1 MMSSIGIRSLFCLL
15 VFIGCMGKGYSQD
28 LHVLKIK
35 NVRQL
40 HDFFKYR
47 DDDRPIISG
56 HRGGIVPGFPENSI
70 EALEN
75 TLKYTPAFFE
85 IDPRLTKDSVI
96 VLVHDATLERTT
108 NGSGKVI
115 DYTWEELQELRL
127 KDHLGNVTPYKI
139 PSLEE
144 TIKWSKGKTIINLD
158 KKDVPLQMTAAIIK
172 KHKAYDHVMV
182 TVHTAEQA
190 RYFYNQDNRQM
201 FSAFV
206 RNMEEFK
213 AFEEEGIPWSQ
224 IMAYVGPVSKPEN
237 KQLYDLLHERGVKVM
252 ISAAPSYD
260 KLENTEERK
269 AAYIKTIEEGADVIE
284 SDLPIEVG
292 AALQQQYKGDEPNA
306 KYFGKQ
312 KARSNKSPTAGKK

>member
-1 MMSSIGIRSLFCLL
+1 MMRSIGIGGLFCFLIC
-15 VFIGCMGKGYSQD
+15 FTCMGVGYGQD
-28 LHVLKIK
+28 LHVLKVK
-35 NVRQL
+35 NVKQL

-47 DDDRPIISG
+47 ENDRPIISG

-70 EALEN
+70 EAFEN
-75 TLKYTPAFFE
+75 TLKHTPAFFE

-96 VLVHDATLERTT
+96 VLVHDATLDRTT
-108 NGSGKVI
+108 TGTGKVI
-115 DYTWEELQELRL
+115 DYTWDELKKLSL
-127 KDHLGNVTPYKI
+127 KDHLGNVTPYRI

-144 TIKWSKGKTIINLD
+144 VIKWSKGKTIINLD
-158 KKDVPLQMTAAIIK
+158 KKDVPLEMTAAIIK
-172 KHKAYDHVMV
+172 KHKAHAHVMV

-190 RYFYNQDNRQM
+190 RYYYDQDKRQM

-206 RNMEEFK
+206 RTMEEFQ

-224 IMAYVGPVSKPEN
+224 IMAYVGPLSKPEN

-260 KLENTEERK
+260 KLESSEERK
-269 AAYIKTIEEGADVIE
+269 AAYIKAIEEGADVIE

-292 AALQQQYKGDEPNA
+292 TALQPKYGGDEPNA
-306 KYFGKQ
+306 KYFGMRQ
-312 KARSNKSPTAGKK
+312 ARPNR

>member
-1 MMSSIGIRSLFCLL
+1 MNCTYKWGFLCLL
-15 VFIGCMGKGYSQD
+15 AFVLSVGSSLAQD

-35 NVRQL
+35 NTRQL

-47 DDDRPIISG
+47 ENDRPIISG

-70 EALEN
+70 EAFEN
-75 TLKYTPAFFE
+75 TLKHTSAFFE

-108 NGSGKVI
+108 SGTGKVI
-115 DYTWEELQELRL
+115 DYTWEELKELQL
-127 KDHLGNVTPYKI
+127 KDHLGNVTPYRI

-144 TIKWSKGKTIINLD
+144 AIKWSKGKTIINLD
-158 KKDVPLQMTAAIIK
+158 KKDVPLEMTAAIIK
-172 KHKAYDHVMV
+172 KHKAHAHVMV

-190 RYFYNQDNRQM
+190 RYYYDQDNRQM

-206 RNMEEFK
+206 RTMEEFQ
-213 AFEEEGIPWSQ
+213 AFEEEGVPWSQ
-224 IMAYVGPVSKPEN
+224 IMAYVGPLSKPEN
-237 KQLYDLLHERGVKVM
+237 KALYNLLHARGVKVM

-260 KLENTEERK
+260 KLEDAEERRM
-269 AAYIKTIEEGADVIE
+269 AYVKTIEEGADVIE

-292 AALQQQYKGDEPNA
+292 TALHSLYQKGEPNA

-312 KARSNKSPTAGKK
+312 KARSRSRGE

>member
-1 MMSSIGIRSLFCLL
+1 MNFSSRRGFLCLL
-15 VFIGCMGKGYSQD
+15 VFIISLGNGFGQD
-28 LHVLKIK
+28 LYVLKIK
-35 NVRQL
+35 NVKQL
-40 HDFFKYR
+40 HDFFKYGEN
-47 DDDRPIISG
+47 DRPIISG

-70 EALEN
+70 EAFEN
-75 TLKYTPAFFE
+75 TLMHTPAFFE

-108 NGSGKVI
+108 NGTGKII

-127 KDHLGNVTPYKI
+127 KDHLGNLTPYRI

-144 TIKWSKGKTIINLD
+144 AIKWSKGKTIINLD
-158 KKDVPLQMTAAIIK
+158 KKDVPLEMTAAIIK
-172 KHKAYDHVMV
+172 KHKAHAHVMV

-190 RYFYNQDNRQM
+190 RYYYDQDNRQM

-206 RNMEEFK
+206 RTMEEFQ
-213 AFEEEGIPWSQ
+213 AFEDEGIPWSQ
-224 IMAYVGPVSKPEN
+224 IMAYVGPLSKPEN

-260 KLENTEERK
+260 KLESAEERK
-269 AAYIKTIEEGADVIE
+269 AAYIKTVEEGADVVE

-292 AALQQQYKGDEPNA
+292 AALQPQYKSDEPNA

-312 KARSNKSPTAGKK
+312 KARSNK

>member
-1 MMSSIGIRSLFCLL
+1 MYAGYKKIFLGL
-15 VFIGCMGKGYSQD
+15 VAILIWNSGLAQD

-35 NVRQL
+35 NTRQL

-47 DDDRPIISG
+47 ESDRPIISG

-70 EALEN
+70 EAFEN
-75 TLKYTPAFFE
+75 TLKHTPAFFE

-96 VLVHDATLERTT
+96 VLVHDATLDRTT
-108 NGSGKVI
+108 TGTGKVI
-115 DYTWEELQELRL
+115 DYTWEELKELHL
-127 KDHLGNVTPYKI
+127 KDHMGKVTSYKI

-144 TIKWSKGKTIINLD
+144 AIKWSKGKTIINLD
-158 KKDVPLQMTAAIIK
+158 KKDVPLEMTAEIIK
-172 KHKAYDHVMV
+172 KHKAHAHVMV

-190 RYFYNQDNRQM
+190 RYYYDQDKRQM

-206 RNMEEFK
+206 RTMEEFQ

-224 IMAYVGPVSKPEN
+224 IMAYVGPLSKPEN
-237 KQLYDLLHERGVKVM
+237 KALYDLLHERGVKVM

-260 KLENTEERK
+260 KLDDAEERRK
-269 AAYIKTIEEGADVIE
+269 AYVKTIEEGADVIE

-292 AALQQQYKGDEPNA
+292 VALQPLYNGRGAANGR
-306 KYFGKQ
+306 YFGK
-312 KARSNKSPTAGKK
+312 KKVSSIN

>member
-1 MMSSIGIRSLFCLL
+1 MISSSGIRSLLCFL
-15 VFIGCMGKGYSQD
+15 VFISCMGKGYGQD
-28 LHVLKIK
+28 LHILKIK
-35 NVRQL
+35 NVKQL
-40 HDFFKYR
+40 HDFFEFR

-70 EALEN
+70 EAFEN
-75 TLKYTPAFFE
+75 TLQHTPAFFE

-96 VLVHDATLERTT
+96 VLVHDATLDRTT
-108 NGSGKVI
+108 TGTGKVI
-115 DYTWEELQELRL
+115 DYTWDELKKLSL

-144 TIKWSKGKTIINLD
+144 VIKWSKGKTIINLD
-158 KKDVPLQMTAAIIK
+158 KKDVPLEMTADIIK
-172 KHKAYDHVMV
+172 KHKAHAHVMV

-190 RYFYNQDNRQM
+190 RYYYDQDNRQM

-206 RNMEEFK
+206 RTMEEFQ

-224 IMAYVGPVSKPEN
+224 IMACVGPLSKPEN
-237 KQLYDLLHERGVKVM
+237 KRLYDLLHERGVKVM

-260 KLENTEERK
+260 KLENAEERK
-269 AAYIKTIEEGADVIE
+269 NAYIKTIEEGADVIE

-292 AALQQQYKGDEPNA
+292 AALQPQYKKNEPNG
-306 KYFGKQ
+306 KYFGRQ
-312 KARSNKSPTAGKK
+312 KTRSRNR